1 MQRQQCKSQGTWKI
15 AETQQFSSRWNGDL
29 WLLDKKLKIIVLR
42 KPKELQE
49 NIHKHLNEIRKSI
62 HEQNKRFSRDVQ
74 SREDLIEIQYHKTV
88 RNQRQIILKEE
99 KRNPFKT
106 QKSPQGLY
114 QISWWKLC
122 RPGES
127 KMTYSK
133 CWKEKKDTVTKNA
146 LLSKVILKKWKT
158 EKYFLKL
165 KLKKFIITR
174 HFL

>member
-62 HEQNKRFSRDVQ
+62 HEQNKRFSRHVQ

-133 CWKEKKDTVTKNA
+133 CWKEKKI
-146 LLSKVILKKWKT
+146 LSPRMP
-158 EKYFLKL
+158 YSAKL
-165 KLKKFIITR
+165 SLRNERQRNIFWN
-174 HFL
+174 